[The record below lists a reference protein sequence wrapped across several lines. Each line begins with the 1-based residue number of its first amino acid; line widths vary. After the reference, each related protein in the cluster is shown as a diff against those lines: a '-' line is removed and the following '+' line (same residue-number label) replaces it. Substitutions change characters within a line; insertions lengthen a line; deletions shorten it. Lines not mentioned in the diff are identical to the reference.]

1 MKRQVNVTSQSEL
14 DIGGRETC
22 SWLNY
27 FLYIEKVVIVQNI
40 SYFLLIPK
48 RVLSTEEWAKTRIIN
63 KTNDM
68 QSVDLMLAQETFLC
82 Y

>member
-1 MKRQVNVTSQSEL
+1 MVKL
-14 DIGGRETC
+14 LLIH
-22 SWLNY
+22 
-27 FLYIEKVVIVQNI
+27 FEKVVIFQNI

-48 RVLSTEEWAKTRIIN
+48 RVLSTEEKAKTRIIN

-68 QSVDLMLAQETFLC
+68 QSVEAVDLMLAQETFLS